1 MLYIKGSGVII
12 NKNLPT
18 VSFGVLGNE
27 WSEEVASTFV
37 VNIKKCLFLFPVPQ
51 SELFPDKLHGGRIFY
66 NEAIMSAMG
75 IPQVQWHGECRKG
88 VNVQ

>member
-1 MLYIKGSGVII
+1 MSVLVCLGMNGVKRKHQLSQLVL
-12 NKNLPT
+12 KNA
-18 VSFGVLGNE
+18 F
-27 WSEEVASTFV
+27 
-37 VNIKKCLFLFPVPQ
+37 FLFPVPQ